1 MSGPFAIT
9 IEHLTVRYSA
19 GAAPVVALQDLSC
32 GIAGGTF
39 IALVGP
45 SGCGKS
51 TLLRTIGG
59 LVAPTAGRISAWAI
73 RH

>member
-1 MSGPFAIT
+1 MSGPVAIT
-9 IEHLTVRYSA
+9 IEHLTVRYPG

-32 GIAGGTF
+32 QIAGGTF
-39 IALVGP
+39 VALVGP